1 MIANTIALPDL
12 ALLVDGLEE
21 GVLFLDKDRRIVTIN
36 KSARNMFGLS
46 DNQQVDES
54 VIGQLCQ
61 TMLPGA
67 PCAIDCSRDKRCSL
81 VPQGSSKERIEEVEF
96 EGPDEEKL
104 VLNLRAI
111 ALSETSTA
119 ARFAVVLSNRT
130 HERQLEEQVSQ
141 RMRMGGLIGRSP
153 PMQQLFHYIL
163 KAAASDATVL
173 IQGESGTGK
182 ELVATALHENSNRSN
197 GPYIRVHCAALP
209 ENLLE
214 SELFG
219 HVRGAY
225 TGATTARAGRFE
237 AAHTGTLL
245 LDEIGEVPLSIQV
258 KLLRVLQERE
268 VERLGEN
275 TPRKVDVRII
285 AATNKDLAQ
294 MVKEGTFREDLYYRL
309 RVVPMHTP
317 TLRSRR
323 EDIPLL
329 VNHLLSEIQSRYGQ
343 ALTMTQEA
351 MQLLEEYDWPGNIR
365 ELANVLELSAIQA
378 DGPNILPLHF
388 PLEIQHQ
395 SSHGSQ
401 PDNKLHAAAG
411 PGSEESR
418 NTPSGCYRSRLNP
431 DDEKKLILAALQ
443 AVDGNKTSAA
453 RKLGMSRTTLW
464 KKLKQFAII

>member
-12 ALLVDGLEE
+12 ALLVDNLEE
-21 GVLFLDKDRRIVTIN
+21 GILFLDKDLRIVTIN
-36 KSARNMFGLS
+36 SAARNMIGLS
-46 DNQQVDES
+46 ENQQADKGI
-54 VIGQLCQ
+54 IGRLCKDIF
-61 TMLPGA
+61 PGA
-67 PCAIDCSRDKRCSL
+67 SCAWYCAQDNSCSL
-81 VPQGSSKERIEEVEF
+81 ITQGSEKEKFEEVTL
-96 EGPDEEKL
+96 EGPDGKTL
-104 VLNLRAI
+104 ALNLRAI
-111 ALSETSTA
+111 ALSESN
-119 ARFAVVLSNRT
+119 AVVRNAIILTNRT
-130 HERQLEEQVSQ
+130 RERQLEEQVSH

-153 PMQQLFHYIL
+153 PMQKLFQYIL
-163 KAAASDATVL
+163 KAATSDASVL

-182 ELVATALHENSNRSN
+182 ELVARALHENSNRSR
-197 GPYIRVHCAALP
+197 GPYVSLHCAALP

-225 TGATTARAGRFE
+225 TGATAARAGRFE

-245 LDEIGEVPLSIQV
+245 LDEIGEIPLPIQV

-268 VERLGEN
+268 VVRLGEN

-309 RVVPMHTP
+309 RVVPMYTP

-329 VNHLLSEIQSRYGQ
+329 VYHLLSEIQSRYGQ
-343 ALTMTQEA
+343 TFTMTQEA
-351 MQLLEEYDWPGNIR
+351 MHLLEKYDWPGNIR

-378 DGPNILPLHF
+378 DGPNILPSHF
-388 PLEIQHQ
+388 PPEIQNQ
-395 SSHGSQ
+395 SSHELQ
-401 PDNKLHAAAG
+401 RTNKLHAEAG
-411 PGSEESR
+411 PGMGESH
-418 NTPSGCYRSRLNP
+418 NTPAKCYRSRIKP
-431 DDEKKLILAALQ
+431 DEEKRLILATLREM
-443 AVDGNKTSAA
+443 DGNRTSAA

-464 KKLKQFAII
+464 KKLKQFSII

>member
-1 MIANTIALPDL
+1 
-12 ALLVDGLEE
+12 V
-21 GVLFLDKDRRIVTIN
+21 
-36 KSARNMFGLS
+36 
-46 DNQQVDES
+46 
-54 VIGQLCQ
+54 
-61 TMLPGA
+61 
-67 PCAIDCSRDKRCSL
+67 
-81 VPQGSSKERIEEVEF
+81 
-96 EGPDEEKL
+96 
-104 VLNLRAI
+104 
-111 ALSETSTA
+111 
-119 ARFAVVLSNRT
+119 AV
-130 HERQLEEQVSQ
+130 
-141 RMRMGGLIGRSP
+141 
-153 PMQQLFHYIL
+153 
-163 KAAASDATVL
+163 SDASVL

-182 ELVATALHENSNRSN
+182 ELVATALHENSNRSK

-245 LDEIGEVPLSIQV
+245 LDEIGEIPLHIQV

-309 RVVPMHTP
+309 RVVPMYTP

-343 ALTMTQEA
+343 TLTMTQEA
-351 MQLLEEYDWPGNIR
+351 MHLLEKYDWPGNIR

-378 DGPNILPLHF
+378 DGPNILPSHF
-388 PLEIQHQ
+388 PPEIQNQ
-395 SSHGSQ
+395 SSHELQHTSKFHAEAGS
-401 PDNKLHAAAG
+401 G
-411 PGSEESR
+411 MGESH
-418 NTPSGCYRSRLNP
+418 NTPAKCYRSRIKP
-431 DDEKKLILAALQ
+431 DEEKRVILATLREM
-443 AVDGNKTSAA
+443 DGNKTSAA

-464 KKLKQFAII
+464 KKLKQFSII

>member
-21 GVLFLDKDRRIVTIN
+21 GILFLDKDRRIVTIN

-46 DNQQVDES
+46 ENQQADKRI
-54 VIGQLCQ
+54 IGQLCQ
-61 TMLPGA
+61 NMLPGA
-67 PCAIDCSRDKRCSL
+67 PCAIDCSRSKCCSL
-81 VPQGSSKERIEEVEF
+81 MPQGSKTERTEEVTF
-96 EGPDEEKL
+96 EGPDGKTL
-104 VLNLRAI
+104 VLNMRAI
-111 ALSETSTA
+111 ALSESSTV
-119 ARFAVVLSNRT
+119 ARCAVVLTNRT

-141 RMRMGGLIGRSP
+141 RIRMGGLIGRSP
-153 PMQQLFHYIL
+153 PMQQLFQYIL
-163 KAAASDATVL
+163 KAATSDATVL

-182 ELVATALHENSNRSN
+182 ELVATALHENSNRSK

-294 MVKEGTFREDLYYRL
+294 MVEEGTFREDLYYRL

-323 EDIPLL
+323 SDIPLL

-343 ALTMTQEA
+343 TFAMTQEA
-351 MQLLEEYDWPGNIR
+351 MLLLETYDWPGNIR

-378 DGPNILPLHF
+378 DGPNILPAHF
-388 PLEIQHQ
+388 PMEIQNQ
-395 SSHGSQ
+395 SSLELQ
-401 PDNKLHAAAG
+401 RANKLHAAAD
-411 PGSEESR
+411 PGTGEFR
-418 NTPSGCYRSRLNP
+418 NTPSGCYRSRIKP
-431 DDEKKLILAALQ
+431 DEEKKLILATLR
-443 AVDGNKTSAA
+443 AVDGNKTAAA